1 MRILPP
7 TGFLRRAPNGS
18 FSAVLALDKPAD
30 NTVDITCSLDVV
42 PPSAGGVLRNTTD
55 HCLRPSTGIVSLANS
70 FVKIKLDA
78 REIQF
83 QVR

>member
-7 TGFLRRAPNGS
+7 TGFLRAPNGS

-70 FVKIKLDA
+70 FVEIKLDA